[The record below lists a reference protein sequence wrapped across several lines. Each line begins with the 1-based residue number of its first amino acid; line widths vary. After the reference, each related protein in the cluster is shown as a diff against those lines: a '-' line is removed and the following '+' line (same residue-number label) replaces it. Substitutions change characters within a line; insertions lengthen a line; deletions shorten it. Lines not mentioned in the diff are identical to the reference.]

1 MDRREGGELSKAESE
16 SARQHDENA
25 ILEEKKE
32 EEERD

>member
-1 MDRREGGELSKAESE
+1 MDRRGGGERSKAESG
-16 SARQHDENA
+16 SARQCDENA